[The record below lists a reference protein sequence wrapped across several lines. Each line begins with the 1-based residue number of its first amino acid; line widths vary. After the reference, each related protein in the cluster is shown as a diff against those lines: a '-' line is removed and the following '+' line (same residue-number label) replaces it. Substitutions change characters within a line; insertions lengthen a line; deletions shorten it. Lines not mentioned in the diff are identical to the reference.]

1 MSNNLFFLDSDET
14 LLPREQVRIAALTA
28 EPYPDGT
35 RVRMQIEITPFQERP
50 NLEIFARK
58 VDGPI
63 VAEMS
68 VIQTMTPH
76 LEFTLHIRG
85 VETHTG
91 SYTLRVEL
99 FYADRLNPQDVRE
112 VEFQIAAIDPSSE
125 E

>member
-1 MSNNLFFLDSDET
+1 MSNNLFFLDGDET
-14 LLPREQVRIAALTA
+14 LLPREQVKITSLTA

-35 RVRMQIEITPFQERP
+35 RVHMQVEITPFQERP

-68 VIQTMTPH
+68 VIQTMTPR

-85 VETHTG
+85 VEDRSG
-91 SYTLRVEL
+91 AYMLRAEL
-99 FYADRLNPQDVRE
+99 FYDDRLNPQDVRE
-112 VEFQIAAIDPSSE
+112 TEFQIAAGTPA
-125 E
+125 

>member
-1 MSNNLFFLDSDET
+1 MSNNLFFLDSDQT
-14 LLPREQVRIAALTA
+14 LLPREQVRISALTA

-85 VETHTG
+85 VETRAG

-112 VEFQIAAIDPSSE
+112 IGFQIAAIDPSS
-125 E
+125 